1 VVALTALSLALPFS
15 AAGIINSSI
24 ALAAPTLPSPASAVG
39 TTPPSV
45 QLVNTN
51 LSLWKDTLG
60 GFYHVVG
67 EVQNNDPL
75 RNAQNIMV
83 DCKLSN
89 QGTALN
95 AEGKDPTEVDILQ
108 PGEKSPF
115 DVLIYYPLAADAAS
129 CTISDA
135 ASLLQPNHN
144 FTATIT
150 SVTTDSNGFQHVVGT
165 VMNSNAIAVSNAK
178 IAFTF
183 YANATDNPLRTIAEA
198 GVNLA
203 DPMPAHSTSSFDLA
217 RSSAQP
223 AWNGLKSAL
232 LVQAPVP
239 VVQFSPASVSL
250 TQIITRSTPLQVISL
265 TNVGTGDLH
274 IGLITKGGAYPG
286 DWSETDT
293 CAGSTVAPYA
303 SCTITVI
310 FTPTVTGD
318 RSATLTIADDAN
330 VNPQVYTLTGTGTD
344 PHAVPSPSPLSF
356 GPQPLGTTT
365 ELALTV
371 TNTGVGDLRVTG
383 LTIGGPNGGDFIVDS
398 SADHCSGTTVGQN
411 TACTVGIQ
419 FSPTLAGDRTA
430 TLTITD
436 NALNSPQLVTL
447 TGAGTTSGVR
457 FNSITGTYSF
467 GNQLYQTTTQ
477 QTITITN
484 TSQGT
489 LAVTGL
495 TPGGGNPSDFP
506 VLSDGCSGQR
516 VVAQGVCSVTVAF
529 IPKASGPRSATLTF
543 TDNAPDSPQTVT
555 LTGNG
560 TLGGQYV
567 PVAPVRIY
575 DTRTGGIG
583 SLGSGAGGA
592 GARDVQVTG
601 SVVPANAVA
610 VVLNVT
616 VTNTTSAGYLTV
628 FPAGI
633 PRPTASSLNWTAG
646 QTVPNLVEVPIG
658 AGGQVSFYNAY
669 GSTDMILDL
678 QGYVTPAASISG
690 PAGFFN
696 PLPPQRILDTR
707 SGVGVTPAGKVGA
720 QGSIDVQL
728 AGRGG
733 VPQAGVSAVVLNVT
747 VTNASAA
754 SYLIVF
760 PTGGSTPLVSN
771 LNFSAGQT
779 VPNRVIVKVGAG
791 GKLTFFN
798 AAGTVDV
805 IADVGGWF
813 TDSSDPLATGAGF
826 IAVTPTRILD
836 TRNGAVPLK
845 PGETRSLT
853 VATAPVPQIISL
865 TPPRAVVLNVTVTNP
880 STFSYLT
887 VFPDGSAPLSSDL
900 NFVPGQTVPNMVVV
914 KVASDGSIKLFNAA
928 GTVDVVVDLVGWY
941 G

>member
-1 VVALTALSLALPFS
+1 
-15 AAGIINSSI
+15 
-24 ALAAPTLPSPASAVG
+24 
-39 TTPPSV
+39 
-45 QLVNTN
+45 
-51 LSLWKDTLG
+51 
-60 GFYHVVG
+60 
-67 EVQNNDPL
+67 
-75 RNAQNIMV
+75 
-83 DCKLSN
+83 
-89 QGTALN
+89 
-95 AEGKDPTEVDILQ
+95 
-108 PGEKSPF
+108 
-115 DVLIYYPLAADAAS
+115 
-129 CTISDA
+129 
-135 ASLLQPNHN
+135 
-144 FTATIT
+144 
-150 SVTTDSNGFQHVVGT
+150 
-165 VMNSNAIAVSNAK
+165 
-178 IAFTF
+178 
-183 YANATDNPLRTIAEA
+183 
-198 GVNLA
+198 
-203 DPMPAHSTSSFDLA
+203 
-217 RSSAQP
+217 
-223 AWNGLKSAL
+223 
-232 LVQAPVP
+232 
-239 VVQFSPASVSL
+239 
-250 TQIITRSTPLQVISL
+250 
-265 TNVGTGDLH
+265 
-274 IGLITKGGAYPG
+274 
-286 DWSETDT
+286 
-293 CAGSTVAPYA
+293 
-303 SCTITVI
+303 
-310 FTPTVTGD
+310 
-318 RSATLTIADDAN
+318 
-330 VNPQVYTLTGTGTD
+330 
-344 PHAVPSPSPLSF
+344 
-356 GPQPLGTTT
+356 
-365 ELALTV
+365 
-371 TNTGVGDLRVTG
+371 
-383 LTIGGPNGGDFIVDS
+383 
-398 SADHCSGTTVGQN
+398 
-411 TACTVGIQ
+411 
-419 FSPTLAGDRTA
+419 
-430 TLTITD
+430 
-436 NALNSPQLVTL
+436 
-447 TGAGTTSGVR
+447 
-457 FNSITGTYSF
+457 
-467 GNQLYQTTTQ
+467 
-477 QTITITN
+477 
-484 TSQGT
+484 
-489 LAVTGL
+489 
-495 TPGGGNPSDFP
+495 
-506 VLSDGCSGQR
+506 
-516 VVAQGVCSVTVAF
+516 
-529 IPKASGPRSATLTF
+529 LTF

-583 SLGSGAGGA
+583 SLGSGGA

-658 AGGQVSFYNAY
+658 AAGQVSFFNAY
-669 GSTDMILDL
+669 GITDLILDL
-678 QGYVTPAASISG
+678 QGYVIPASPIPG

-707 SGVGVTPAGKVGA
+707 SGAGVTAAARVGA

-728 AGRGG
+728 TSRGG
-733 VPQAGVSAVVLNVT
+733 VPQSGVSAVVLNVT
-747 VTNASAA
+747 VTNPSAA
-754 SYLIVF
+754 SYLTVF

-813 TDSSDPLATGAGF
+813 TDASDPLATGAGF
-826 IAVTPTRILD
+826 IGVTPTRILD

-853 VATAPVPQIISL
+853 VASAPVPQIISL